1 LILQH
6 FTRGAKLNDSSN
18 RYEHTCKSC
27 GERFPKGRIDSLTTH
42 LVKKCPRISTPDR
55 RKALLELNNI
65 PDHADHVRARGGQ
78 AQMNG
83 PAAMD
88 WTRTEDT
95 NNTNSDF
102 SGLHALVEATQ
113 FDILQKHDDRAVN
126 NSGVGRGSSASE
138 PARLDIQELYTS
150 DNPPVSY
157 EQRAQRDKKGEFSFT
172 LFSQHSMLTLV
183 VLHNATRRESEASLQ
198 AATFV
203 HYASG
208 SRDASPSLA
217 ISASN
222 MAAVATAAA
231 RYIPPMVDP
240 QLFRDDVNEAHQD
253 GMTPKDEQES
263 YAAANPNTGYFQ
275 DSAEHQSNLIM
286 MDSIPA
292 SHLYPFEPE
301 HSERAY
307 ESPEASTHTRG
318 PQPIIMQQPMNM
330 IAEYGNGRKASKPKV
345 RGRFQNDRRK
355 EVQRVR
361 KLGACLRCRM
371 LKKPCG
377 EGTPCATC
385 VNVSSARVWTLPCTR
400 VNIGEVLEMFSAGLH
415 ATLSQD
421 AVLDARNRCGFRDT
435 PHLIDAS
442 HFPDT
447 KIFAT
452 FNANHGQEVLAA
464 DIIDPGLSN
473 GSPSNVRRLF
483 EDDLQPKLEK
493 YAEDMLTTFVSREP
507 SHFMNVTLDTALQR
521 SGQNEALTK
530 ALHLWVMV
538 NILVDS
544 SRGWVLVERLDEQGI
559 AGVGNT
565 IDKNAGDHTYED
577 LCGQLNA
584 AAEKQAAQM
593 FYKVVKDFEIGLI
606 ARSKT
611 PRFDFFLV
619 AIIILSCVEKTMW
632 LFKSWGQAEFQDRYP
647 LPKTTEEYLGQGEQL
662 AEMIYMMLQVR
673 NMVPNRQV
681 KSNGISDGDQD
692 SVEWF
697 ERVHLSC
704 KSMKRPSCCNV
715 TNILIAMDISIPKD
729 VFEPDNCRC
738 FELRLTARLLT
749 PPTTQT

>member
-1 LILQH
+1 MILQH

-65 PDHADHVRARGGQ
+65 PDHADSARTRGGQ
-78 AQMNG
+78 VQMNG
-83 PAAMD
+83 PSAMD
-88 WTRTEDT
+88 WTRAEDP
-95 NNTNSDF
+95 NNANSDF

-126 NSGVGRGSSASE
+126 NGTGRGGSASE

-157 EQRAQRDKKGEFSFT
+157 EQRAQRDKKGGFPQLFSFY
-172 LFSQHSMLTLV
+172 SVLTLI
-183 VLHNATRRESEASLQ
+183 VLRNTTRRESEASLQ

-203 HYASG
+203 YHTSG

-240 QLFRDDVNEAHQD
+240 QLFRDEVNETHQD
-253 GMTPKDEQES
+253 SMTPKDEQES
-263 YAAANPNTGYFQ
+263 YAAVNANTNYFQ
-275 DSAEHQSNLIM
+275 DPAEHQSNLVM
-286 MDSIPA
+286 MDGLPA
-292 SHLYPFEPE
+292 NHLYSFEPD
-301 HSERAY
+301 HSERVY
-307 ESPEASTHTRG
+307 ESPEAATHTRG

-345 RGRFQNDRRK
+345 RGRFENNRRK

-385 VNVSSARVWTLPCTR
+385 VNVSSARVWVLPCTR

-421 AVLDARNRCGFRDT
+421 AVLDTRNKCEFRNT

-452 FNANHGQEVLAA
+452 IHAVHGLEISATGV
-464 DIIDPGLSN
+464 IDPGLDGGN
-473 GSPSNVRRLF
+473 PSSLRRLF
-483 EDDLQPKLEK
+483 DDDLQHKLEK
-493 YAEDMLTTFVSREP
+493 YAENMLATFISREP
-507 SHFMNVTLDTALQR
+507 SHFMNITLDTALQR
-521 SGQNEALTK
+521 SGQNEVLAK
-530 ALHLWVMV
+530 ALQLWVIV

-544 SRGWVLVERLDEQGI
+544 SRGWVLVERVDEQSL
-559 AGVGNT
+559 AGGGNT
-565 IDKNAGDHTYED
+565 IDKNAGDHTYEV

-584 AAEKQAAQM
+584 AAEKLAAQM
-593 FYKVVKDFEIGLI
+593 FTKVVKDFETGLI

-611 PRFDFFLV
+611 PRFDFFLI

-647 LPKTTEEYLGQGEQL
+647 LPKTTEEYLEQGEQL
-662 AEMIYMMLQVR
+662 ARMIQMMLQVR
-673 NMVPNRQV
+673 NMVPNRHV
-681 KSNGISDGDQD
+681 NINGILGSDGDQD
-692 SVEWF
+692 FVDWF
-697 ERVHLSC
+697 DRVHLSC
-704 KSMKRPSCCNV
+704 KSLQVSSYCKV
-715 TNILIAMDISIPKD
+715 TNILIAMDVSIPKD
-729 VFEPDNCRC
+729 FFESDNCRC
-738 FELRLTARLLT
+738 FEMRLIARLLAP
-749 PPTTQT
+749 PPTQA

>member
-1 LILQH
+1 
-6 FTRGAKLNDSSN
+6 
-18 RYEHTCKSC
+18 
-27 GERFPKGRIDSLTTH
+27 
-42 LVKKCPRISTPDR
+42 
-55 RKALLELNNI
+55 
-65 PDHADHVRARGGQ
+65 
-78 AQMNG
+78 
-83 PAAMD
+83 
-88 WTRTEDT
+88 
-95 NNTNSDF
+95 
-102 SGLHALVEATQ
+102 
-113 FDILQKHDDRAVN
+113 
-126 NSGVGRGSSASE
+126 
-138 PARLDIQELYTS
+138 
-150 DNPPVSY
+150 
-157 EQRAQRDKKGEFSFT
+157 
-172 LFSQHSMLTLV
+172 MLTFS
-183 VLHNATRRESEASLQ
+183 VLRNTTRRESEASLQ
-198 AATFV
+198 AASFV
-203 HYASG
+203 HYTSG

-240 QLFRDDVNEAHQD
+240 QLFHDDVNETHQD
-253 GMTPKDEQES
+253 SLTPKPDQES
-263 YAAANPNTGYFQ
+263 YVEANPTTSYFQ
-275 DSAEHQSNLIM
+275 DPAEHQSNLVI
-286 MDSIPA
+286 MDSLPT
-292 SHLYPFEPE
+292 SHLYPFEPD
-301 HSERAY
+301 HTERVY
-307 ESPEASTHTRG
+307 ESPETSTHTRG

-415 ATLSQD
+415 ITLSQD
-421 AVLDARNRCGFRDT
+421 AVLNAQNRCGFRNT
-435 PHLIDAS
+435 PHFIDAS

-452 FNANHGQEVLAA
+452 FNANHGHEVLAA
-464 DIIDPGLSN
+464 DIIDPGLSG
-473 GSPSNVRRLF
+473 GSSSSIRRLF

-493 YAEDMLTTFVSREP
+493 YAENMLTTFVSREP
-507 SHFMNVTLDTALQR
+507 SHFMSITLDTALQR
-521 SGQNEALTK
+521 SSQNEALTK

-544 SRGWVLVERLDEQGI
+544 SRGWVLVERLNEQGI
-559 AGVGNT
+559 AGAGST
-565 IDKNAGDHTYED
+565 IDKDAGDHTYED

-593 FYKVVKDFEIGLI
+593 FYKVVKDFETGLI

-611 PRFDFFLV
+611 PRFDFFLI
-619 AIIILSCVEKTMW
+619 AIIILSCVEKGMW

-662 AEMIYMMLQVR
+662 AEMIHMMLQVR

-681 KSNGISDGDQD
+681 KPNSIPDGDQD
-692 SVEWF
+692 FVEWF
-697 ERVHLSC
+697 DRVHLSC
-704 KSMKRPSCCNV
+704 KFSKRPSCCNV
-715 TNILIAMDISIPKD
+715 TNILIAMDINIPRD
-729 VFEPDNCRC
+729 TFEPDNCRC
-738 FELRLTARLLT
+738 FELRLIARLLT
-749 PPTTQT
+749 PPTTLA